1 MSTSRSR
8 LSMSRRSDRM
18 ISTTPTAVEARSW
31 AHCPRDVSAG
41 WHPRL
46 QPDRSASRAWPKQAR
61 PLRVR
66 KCLSVRRV
74 NLMQN
79 CRAMTGGPT
88 HPAAAD
94 RSRIGNIAVRF
105 WRGPGAS
112 RGRVLC
118 AIRTQPCERAVSR
131 PTRGGSR
138 PRHGRVRNR
147 FRHARAGGDKW
158 RQPDTRRIGWWLHRS
173 EPPSAVT
180 AS

>member
-1 MSTSRSR
+1 M
-8 LSMSRRSDRM
+8 
-18 ISTTPTAVEARSW
+18 PTAVEARSW
-31 AHCPRDVSAG
+31 AHRPRNVSAG

-46 QPDRSASRAWPKQAR
+46 QPDPSASRGWPKQAR

-94 RSRIGNIAVRF
+94 RSRIGDIAVRF

-131 PTRGGSR
+131 PTRGGQGRGTAASEIVSVTRERAVISGVSR
-138 PRHGRVRNR
+138 TPAGSDGGCTAASR
-147 FRHARAGGDKW
+147 RA
-158 RQPDTRRIGWWLHRS
+158 PSPHRS
-173 EPPSAVT
+173 RSQRSECRGPRAPS
-180 AS
+180 